1 MRVEGR
7 VLFSSADPALV
18 SCFYRLAERFGLN
31 VHRNGGEREHDY
43 AISSTELYR
52 LLLHLGMT
60 DALAREKRVPRAIMQ
75 APKTLV
81 IAFLRGLFDTDGTVD
96 GGYPSLCSASEG
108 LIREVQL
115 LLLNAGM
122 ISSKCKKTINYHGE
136 PRSYYNL
143 CITGSSSDDFFV
155 KIGFG
160 LQRKQSLQRKV
171 ASNNPN
177 VDVVPF
183 VGQLVR
189 QALSTISVSKKTHK
203 TLEDYKRG
211 RRNPGYVKL
220 VEILLLMQGAAA
232 QRAYQQIQLLSRLHL
247 FWAEV
252 EEIEDGQAQVYDLT
266 VPGSHSFCANGL
278 VNHNTFLAMAAAVA
292 ALTRKE
298 VKRIVLC
305 RPAVEAGEKLGF
317 LPGDLAEKVNPYLRP
332 LYDALNDMLDA
343 ERAKG
348 LIDDGVIEIAPLA
361 FMRGRTINQSF
372 IILDEAQNTTP
383 EQMKMFLTR
392 LGYDSKAVVTGDITQ
407 IDLPTSQRSG
417 LLEVQD
423 ILRNVNGL
431 QFCYFSAVDVVR
443 HPVVQEIVR
452 AYERSDALKPPKP
465 NRIDR
470 RFERPPEP
478 TEPEKAP

>member
-1 MRVEGR
+1 VPGELRDKIILDDNSYAGRLYGPGNHNLKRIAAELGIELGARGNEISITAETPGAIKLCKRIIEEMYSLVKRNYPLNASDVE
-7 VLFSSADPALV
+7 
-18 SCFYRLAERFGLN
+18 
-31 VHRNGGEREHDY
+31 
-43 AISSTELYR
+43 
-52 LLLHLGMT
+52 
-60 DALAREKRVPRAIMQ
+60 RAILILRSDESQ
-75 APKTLV
+75 TLAP
-81 IAFLRGLFDTDGTVD
+81 IFLDTVFTSSRGKSFG
-96 GGYPSLCSASEG
+96 PKG
-108 LIREVQL
+108 LAQKQYLDAIKANDIVFGIGP
-115 LLLNAGM
+115 AG
-122 ISSKCKKTINYHGE
+122 SGK
-136 PRSYYNL
+136 
-143 CITGSSSDDFFV
+143 
-155 KIGFG
+155 
-160 LQRKQSLQRKV
+160 
-171 ASNNPN
+171 
-177 VDVVPF
+177 
-183 VGQLVR
+183 
-189 QALSTISVSKKTHK
+189 
-203 TLEDYKRG
+203 
-211 RRNPGYVKL
+211 
-220 VEILLLMQGAAA
+220 
-232 QRAYQQIQLLSRLHL
+232 
-247 FWAEV
+247 
-252 EEIEDGQAQVYDLT
+252 
-266 VPGSHSFCANGL
+266 
-278 VNHNTFLAMAAAVA
+278 TFLAMAAAVA

-361 FMRGRTINQSF
+361 FMRGRTINNSF

-423 ILRNVNGL
+423 ILRGVNGL

-470 RFERPPEP
+470 RFERPPESP
-478 TEPEKAP
+478 EPEKAP